1 MRGPGRTPAPGGNVL
16 PSGGIVPGERRVHPL
31 HRNLRDVVGAVLV
44 ALMLGA
50 CATGAPATSTDRAAK
65 EEYNKQK
72 QQDLERMID
81 EGMEMR

>member
-1 MRGPGRTPAPGGNVL
+1 
-16 PSGGIVPGERRVHPL
+16 VHPQ
-31 HRNLRDVVGAVLV
+31 HRNLRHVVGAVLV
-44 ALMLGA
+44 ALLLGA
-50 CATGAPATSTDRAAK
+50 CATGAPNKATDRAAK